1 MAAMRLPIGHC
12 STRSSIPQPV
22 HRGCRSTTVAALAS
36 ASRSTPA
43 WSSSPMAPKIPSAAS
58 SAFSPAIPVPA
69 FFATPMLVILARS
82 SSLLLTTS
90 ISPCSRCGEI
100 DVVAGIG
107 DAGRLGRFKAVRGSP
122 TPVQRA
128 RDRHGYFCGTLR
140 IGLLIH
146 RNRMQK
152 LIECVPNFSEGRDQN
167 VIRQITD
174 AVKSTDGVS
183 LLDIDPGASTNRT
196 VVTFVGSPDA
206 AVEAAF
212 RAIKKAAELIDMRKH
227 KGAHPRMG
235 ATDVCPFI
243 PVSNVSWDEAVECAR
258 KLGKRVSEELKIPV
272 YLYEKAAK
280 DNARSNLAV
289 IRAGEYEGFFE
300 KIKQPEWK
308 PDFGPAVFNKNSGA
322 TVIGVRDFL
331 VAYNANLNTKSVR
344 RANSVAFDVREQGRV
359 KTEDG
364 TPSGKPVLGLNGE
377 PVRIPGILKHV
388 KAIGWFVKE
397 YGIAQVSMNLTNIEE
412 TPLHVAFDA
421 CVQAAAERGLRVT
434 GSEIVGMV
442 PKKSLVDAGRYFLRK
457 QRCSEGA
464 SEEELMDI
472 AIRSMGLGEL
482 KPFDPIEKV
491 IELKIQSTESKKS
504 LVKMNMREF
513 CNETLSDSP
522 APGGGSVAALM
533 GALGA
538 SLGGMVANLSAGK
551 RGWDDKLEYFSDWAV
566 KAQQL
571 KDELLSLVDED
582 TAAFNKVIDSFAL
595 PKASAEEKTARSAAI
610 EAATKYA
617 AEVPVKVMETAS
629 RSYALLAEMAE
640 RGNPASVSDVG
651 VGALAIRAC
660 IDGAALNVRI
670 NLANLKDEK
679 FKSDLQKKVRKLQ
692 ADSESAFK
700 KIDQIVQSKL
710 T

>member
-1 MAAMRLPIGHC
+1 
-12 STRSSIPQPV
+12 
-22 HRGCRSTTVAALAS
+22 
-36 ASRSTPA
+36 
-43 WSSSPMAPKIPSAAS
+43 
-58 SAFSPAIPVPA
+58 
-69 FFATPMLVILARS
+69 
-82 SSLLLTTS
+82 
-90 ISPCSRCGEI
+90 
-100 DVVAGIG
+100 
-107 DAGRLGRFKAVRGSP
+107 
-122 TPVQRA
+122 
-128 RDRHGYFCGTLR
+128 
-140 IGLLIH
+140 
-146 RNRMQK
+146 MQK

-174 AVKSTDGVS
+174 TIKSVDGVS
-183 LLDIDPGASTNRT
+183 LLDVDPGASTNRT

-212 RAIKKAAELIDMRKH
+212 CAIKKAAELIDMRKH

-243 PVSNVSWDEAVECAR
+243 PVSNVNWEEAIACANS
-258 KLGKRVSEELKIPV
+258 LAKRVGDELKIPV

-280 DNARSNLAV
+280 NKSRSNLSV

-308 PDFGPAVFNKNSGA
+308 PDFGPDIFNDKSGA

-331 VAYNANLNTKSVR
+331 VAYNVNLNTKSVR

-359 KTEDG
+359 QTEDG
-364 TPSGKPVLGLNGE
+364 TAGGKPVLDANGE
-377 PVRIPGILKHV
+377 PIRISGMLKHV

-412 TPLHVAFDA
+412 TPVHAAFDA
-421 CVQAAAERGLRVT
+421 CCESAAKRGLRVT

-442 PKKSLVDAGRYFLRK
+442 PKKCLVDAGRYFLHK
-457 QRCSEGA
+457 QKWSEGV
-464 SEEELMDI
+464 SDEELIYI
-472 AIRSMGLGEL
+472 AIRSMGLSEL
-482 KPFDPIEKV
+482 KPFDPKEKV
-491 IELKIQSTESKKS
+491 IEFKIESAEPKNS
-504 LVKMNMREF
+504 LAKMNLREF

-582 TAAFNKVIDSFAL
+582 TAAFNKVMDAFAL
-595 PKASAEEKTARSAAI
+595 PKESADEKAARAAAI
-610 EAATKYA
+610 EQATKYA
-617 AEVPVKVMETAS
+617 AEVPLKVMETAS
-629 RSYALLAEMAE
+629 KSYEVLAEMADK
-640 RGNPASVSDVG
+640 GNPASVSDVG
-651 VGALAIRAC
+651 VGALATRAC
-660 IDGAALNVRI
+660 IEGAALNVRI
-670 NLANLKDEK
+670 NLAQLKDEK
-679 FKSDLQKKVRKLQ
+679 FKAAHAQRIQNVS
-692 ADSESAFK
+692 ADSEAQFE
-700 KIDQIVQSKL
+700 KITQVVEGQLSKS
-710 T
+710 